1 MMLTAKDGKTALKED
16 LAKIIEWLQIENE
29 ALKES
34 ISNPPPINTRNTL
47 RAPKLF
53 KFKGRP

>member
-1 MMLTAKDGKTALKED
+1 MSTAKDGKTALKED

-29 ALKES
+29 VLKES
-34 ISNPPPINTRNTL
+34 ISNPTLVNTCDTL

-53 KFKGRP
+53 KFGGKP